1 MSNRMNRNKHTYQ
14 LRGLSSI
21 INGEQI
27 IPFIT
32 YRANSNRSENSK
44 KIRNLSEG
52 SKYSKKKKVNQKF
65 ILINRG
71 KGIDLDKVCGSSHPS
86 RKNLNIFINKFP
98 KKNKREEA
106 KNDFVNDNMENDI
119 CNIQKNDNYEI
130 SDRDN
135 YMLNTYSQKP
145 FSKNNIYSNY
155 DINNNNDIDYISRK
169 DEILN
174 TIGNNIDYIN
184 SNHRNNNGRNNIET
198 YNNEPENCNLKNI
211 LKKEYIL
218 GNGRKLNNEPIY
230 NYNCINEQ
238 QYQSSLPSNIPLNE
252 IINTPGESISLTAID
267 NLVNKNKINE
277 NKVNYNFN
285 DIYYRINE
293 YKNKYNN
300 NDRNNSNKAN
310 RTYNYNN
317 NINKS
322 ANKCQN
328 NKNARYYYE
337 ENNKNKSSINNN
349 NVLIPTLI
357 NKKNYY
363 YNKINKYIASN
374 INNYLTSNKNIISR
388 NNDFRLKIKKR
399 MTSLNSNSFTKGN
412 YNSETEINISRP
424 SKYFL
429 KSVFDYSSTKDFM
442 RTFSPR
448 NSKRTFTEF
457 SFNETYRPNKRLVE
471 HNFFGI
477 QKDEKRIDQLLK
489 KVPRHS
495 KEEINKKFSNYSMYK
510 LFKDRSDKMKNNR
523 INNFLILTKT
533 KNYNVDNDSVMPPN
547 KIIYNNN

>member
-1 MSNRMNRNKHTYQ
+1 
-14 LRGLSSI
+14 L
-21 INGEQI
+21 
-27 IPFIT
+27 
-32 YRANSNRSENSK
+32 
-44 KIRNLSEG
+44 
-52 SKYSKKKKVNQKF
+52 
-65 ILINRG
+65 
-71 KGIDLDKVCGSSHPS
+71 
-86 RKNLNIFINKFP
+86 
-98 KKNKREEA
+98 EE
-106 KNDFVNDNMENDI
+106 F
-119 CNIQKNDNYEI
+119 
-130 SDRDN
+130 
-135 YMLNTYSQKP
+135 
-145 FSKNNIYSNY
+145 
-155 DINNNNDIDYISRK
+155 
-169 DEILN
+169 
-174 TIGNNIDYIN
+174 
-184 SNHRNNNGRNNIET
+184 
-198 YNNEPENCNLKNI
+198 
-211 LKKEYIL
+211 
-218 GNGRKLNNEPIY
+218 
-230 NYNCINEQ
+230 
-238 QYQSSLPSNIPLNE
+238 NE
-252 IINTPGESISLTAID
+252 IINEDKYKSILMLYKIKNSFY
-267 NLVNKNKINE
+267 KNKISLNTIQTNFFPLSQEEIEEKIKIIMDTDKNE
-277 NKVNYNFN
+277 NQN
-285 DIYYRINE
+285 DD
-293 YKNKYNN
+293 KN
-300 NDRNNSNKAN
+300 DNK
-310 RTYNYNN
+310 NN
-317 NINKS
+317 NIN
-322 ANKCQN
+322 NNINN
-328 NKNARYYYE
+328 NKFLRKNNSCKIVFASNKNNTNEQTKILKNQLSEKEIEEQNDQVYYYE

-357 NKKNYY
+357 NKENYY
-363 YNKINKYIASN
+363 NNKINKYIASN